1 MKILHLF
8 TFTAPYYWQSVLS
21 ETIIYLF
28 AGININKQAQSLLD
42 RSFYTLLQ
50 SALTEELAWC
60 LVCKTPSDSSKKKCF

>member
-28 AGININKQAQSLLD
+28 AGININKQAQSLRLA
-42 RSFYTLLQ
+42 RQIILYFV
-50 SALTEELAWC
+50 TECINWGVS
-60 LVCKTPSDSSKKKCF
+60 LVSGVQNSQWFQ